1 MRRES
6 FSFDSIN
13 TYEDWGLYLESCSIA
28 PPSVRKKQISIPGMD
43 GVLDLTGE
51 PRYENRNVKLVL
63 SAVRN
68 MEEWAKLYSEIA
80 NYLHGQKRKM
90 ICGFDQSFYY
100 EGRWEVDGSP
110 EEDVFANITITGDV
124 HPYKMSISST
134 LEEQEWD
141 PLNFE
146 TDYLQYFGNL
156 EVSGRRTVTVMG
168 MRKPVVPLFHLES
181 GKMYVVWNG
190 KRYDLQQGRNKP
202 LGIRFL
208 EGENTV
214 ELVGTGVISIEYR
227 GGSL

>member
-1 MRRES
+1 MNLALFGE
-6 FSFDSIN
+6 IN
-13 TYEDWGLYLESCSIA
+13 SLKDLGLTLEKVDIS
-28 PPSVRKKQISIPGMD
+28 PPEMKEKKISIPGRD
-43 GVLDLTGE
+43 GDIDLSDHAGDVKF
-51 PRYENRNVKLVL
+51 ENRKLVFTFHFR
-63 SAVRN
+63 VTN
-68 MEEWAKLYSEIA
+68 NWEQKISEVQ
-80 NYLHGQKRKM
+80 NVLHGKKFEISTYNDRN
-90 ICGFDQSFYY
+90 FFYI
-100 EGRWEVDGSP
+100 GRAEVTSTTKKSKIGEIKVTCDC
-110 EEDVFANITITGDV
+110 E
-124 HPYKMSISST
+124 PYKMSISST

-146 TDYLQYFGNL
+146 TDYLQYFGSL
-156 EVSGRRTVTVMG
+156 EVSGSRTVTVMG